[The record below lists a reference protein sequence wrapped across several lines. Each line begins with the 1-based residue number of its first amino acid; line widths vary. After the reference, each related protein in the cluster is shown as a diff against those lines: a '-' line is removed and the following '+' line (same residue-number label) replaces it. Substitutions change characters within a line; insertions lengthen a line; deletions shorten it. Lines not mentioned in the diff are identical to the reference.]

1 MTKNFIQELKWRG
14 MLHDVMPGTEEQ
26 LSKEVTSGYIG
37 FDPTA
42 DSLHI
47 GHLVQIMTL
56 VHFQKCGHKPVAL
69 VGGATGMVGDPSGKS
84 AERNLLSEEI
94 LQHNVASVK
103 KQLEKFLDF
112 SSGGAEMVNNY
123 DWFKDF
129 KFLDFIRDVGKHITV
144 SYMMSKDSVK
154 KRLESEAGLSF
165 TEFTYQLVQ
174 GYDFYWLNQH
184 KNCKL
189 QMGGSDQWGNIV
201 TGTELIRRKSDGE
214 AFALTTK
221 LITKADGTKFGKSE
235 GGNVWLD
242 AKKTSPYKFYQ
253 YWLNISDE
261 DAPNFIRIFS
271 LKTKEEIEA
280 IEVEHQAAPQ
290 LRKLQK
296 ALAEDITVRVHSEEL
311 LKRAQETTE
320 ILFGS
325 SFDAF
330 KTLSG
335 TDIEDAFDDSITF
348 KLSKDLFSTEV
359 DPVGLLG
366 EKTPIYSSKGEAR
379 KAIQGNGVSIN
390 KDKIT
395 LDRKL
400 TTADLL
406 HGKYLLTQKGKK
418 NYYLIIVE

>member
-1 MTKNFIQELKWRG
+1 MKQNFVEELRWRG
-14 MLHDVMPGTEEQ
+14 MVHDLMPGTEEQ

-56 VHFQKCGHKPVAL
+56 VHFQRCGHKPVAL

-84 AERNLLSEEI
+84 AERNLLSEDI
-94 LQHNVASVK
+94 LQHNVTCVRR
-103 KQLEKFLDF
+103 QLESFLDF
-112 SSGGAEMVNNY
+112 TGDNAAELVNNY

-129 KFLDFIRDVGKHITV
+129 KLLDFIRDVGKHITV
-144 SYMMSKDSVK
+144 NYMMAKDSVK
-154 KRLESEAGLSF
+154 KRLETGLSF

-174 GYDFYWLNQH
+174 GYDFYWLFEN

-201 TGTELIRRKSDGE
+201 TGTELIRRKSNGD

-221 LITKADGTKFGKSE
+221 LITKADGTKFGKTE

-242 AKKTSPYKFYQ
+242 PKKTSPYKFYQ
-253 YWLNISDE
+253 YWLNVSDA
-261 DAPNFIRIFS
+261 DAPNFIRIFT
-271 LKTKEEIEA
+271 LKSKEEIEA
-280 IEVEHQAAPQ
+280 LELENST
-290 LRKLQK
+290 RTGTLQR
-296 ALAEDITVRVHSEEL
+296 ALAEDITARVHGEEH
-311 LKRAQETTE
+311 LKRAQDTTS

-325 SFDAF
+325 SFEDF
-330 KTLSG
+330 KKLSEEE
-335 TDIEDAFDDSITF
+335 IEDAFDESITF
-348 KLSKDLFSTEV
+348 AVDKSIFSDKV

-366 EKTPIYSSKGEAR
+366 EKTQIYNSKGDAR

-390 KDKIT
+390 KEKIN
-395 LDRKL
+395 LERKL
-400 TTADLL
+400 TAADLL
-406 HGKYLLTQKGKK
+406 YGKYLLAQKGKK
-418 NYYLIIVE
+418 NYYLIKVN